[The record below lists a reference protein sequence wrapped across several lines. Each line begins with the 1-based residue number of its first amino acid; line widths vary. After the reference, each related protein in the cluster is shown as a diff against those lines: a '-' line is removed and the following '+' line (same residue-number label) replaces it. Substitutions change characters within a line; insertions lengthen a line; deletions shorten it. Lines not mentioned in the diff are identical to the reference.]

1 MTGEASGPPARRGA
15 VRRWREGLELLAA
28 RDPDIR
34 AALDEVGTPPMRLRP
49 EGFGA
54 LLRAIVAQQ
63 VSAAAARAIQDRL
76 EAALPGGV
84 EPAAVLA
91 LGEAELRAVGLS
103 RPKASYALSIA
114 EDLVAGRVSL
124 TRLRRLPDEE
134 AIRMLTSL
142 RGIGRWTA
150 EVYLLFG
157 LGRPDIWPAAD
168 LALMTAL
175 QRTLRLAV
183 RPPAAEAARLAGRWA
198 PHRGAAAI
206 LHWHIYR
213 TAPS

>member
-1 MTGEASGPPARRGA
+1 M
-15 VRRWREGLELLAA
+15 
-28 RDPDIR
+28 
-34 AALDEVGTPPMRLRP
+34 
-49 EGFGA
+49 
-54 LLRAIVAQQ
+54 
-63 VSAAAARAIQDRL
+63 
-76 EAALPGGV
+76 
-84 EPAAVLA
+84 
-91 LGEAELRAVGLS
+91 RAVGLS
-103 RPKASYALSIA
+103 RPKVSYALSIA
-114 EDLVAGRVSL
+114 EDMVAGRVSL
-124 TRLRRLPDEE
+124 TRLRRMPDEE
-134 AIRMLTSL
+134 AVRVLTSL

-168 LALMTAL
+168 LALMAAL